1 VLACGGYGRAIAA
14 RRQRF
19 SGPLI
24 TPGLVKRDRD
34 EARAE
39 QEKTRCGQYQKS
51 IGDEIVTTHDAPAV
65 FPMIARLY

>member
-1 VLACGGYGRAIAA
+1 MRDHGAAAA
-14 RRQRF
+14 R
-19 SGPLI
+19 SGLPK
-24 TPGLVKRDRD
+24 TAQGSVERDGD

-39 QEKTRCGQYQKS
+39 QDEARRGQCQKS